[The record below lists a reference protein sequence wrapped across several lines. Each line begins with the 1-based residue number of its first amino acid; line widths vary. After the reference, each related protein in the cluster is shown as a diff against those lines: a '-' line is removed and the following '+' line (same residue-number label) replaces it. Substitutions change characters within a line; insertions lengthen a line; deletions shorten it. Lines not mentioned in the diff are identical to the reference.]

1 MGKFIIKR
9 VLYGFLVLFGVLTVV
24 FFLFNVLPGDPI
36 RMRMGQHTDQK
47 SIDVIKAD
55 LGLDQPLGIQY
66 LMFLNDLS
74 FVSFHNVNRLDS
86 TEHMKNASAPIDT
99 NRYYLDPK
107 KYGEPTQ
114 LLSLGNGNVMVWKAP
129 YLRRSYINQRPV
141 WDLVSSTLPETVVLA
156 ITSIIF
162 AAIIGILFGILTAIY
177 KNTWLDKIVS
187 VFSTLGMAVPSF
199 FSALI
204 IAWLFG
210 YLWRDYTGLKNI
222 GSLHTTDVYTG
233 EEYLDLKNLI
243 LPAIT
248 LGIRPLALIIQ
259 LTRSSMLE
267 ILTADFVRTA
277 RAKGLHGYV
286 VITKHALKNALN
298 PVITAISGWF
308 AGLMAGAAFVE
319 AVFDW
324 KGIGG
329 AVVDA
334 LMNYDLPV
342 VMGSTLVFA
351 TCFVIINIAV
361 DVIYGILDPRVRLA

>member
-1 MGKFIIKR
+1 MGKFIFKR
-9 VLYGFLVLFGVLTVV
+9 IMYGFLVLFGVVTVV

-47 SIDVIKAD
+47 SIDIIKAD
-55 LGLDQPLGIQY
+55 LGLDQPLHVQY
-66 LMFLNDLS
+66 MMFLNDLS
-74 FVSFHNVNRLDS
+74 FVSFHDADS
-86 TEHMKNASAPIDT
+86 PES
-99 NRYYLDPK
+99 RYYLDPK
-107 KYGEPTQ
+107 KYGDPAR
-114 LLSLGNGNVMVWKAP
+114 LLEFGEGKVMIWKAP

-156 ITSIIF
+156 ITAIIF
-162 AAIIGILFGILTAIY
+162 ASILGIILGILTAVY
-177 KNTWLDKIVS
+177 KNSWLDRIVS

-210 YLWRDYTGLKNI
+210 YLWRDVTGLKNI
-222 GSLHTTDVYTG
+222 GSLYTTDVYTG
-233 EEYLDLKNLI
+233 NEYLDLKNLI
-243 LPAIT
+243 LPAFT

-267 ILTADFVRTA
+267 VMTLDYVRTA
-277 RAKGLHGYV
+277 KAKGLHNFR
-286 VITKHALKNALN
+286 VIAKHELKNALN

-308 AGLMAGAAFVE
+308 AGLLAGAAFVE

-334 LMNYDLPV
+334 LQNYDLPV

-351 TCFVIINIAV
+351 TCFVVINIIV
-361 DVIYGILDPRVRLA
+361 DVVYGILDPRVRLA

>member
-1 MGKFIIKR
+1 VGKFILKR
-9 VLYGFLVLFGVLTVV
+9 ILYGFLVLFGVLTVV

-47 SIDVIKAD
+47 SIDIIKAD
-55 LGLDQPLGIQY
+55 LGLDKPLHIQY
-66 LMFLNDLS
+66 FRFLNDIS
-74 FVSFHNVNRLDS
+74 FISVHDAVNP
-86 TEHMKNASAPIDT
+86 ENP
-99 NRYYLDPK
+99 YYLDPK
-107 KYGEPTQ
+107 KYGDPARLVEFD
-114 LLSLGNGNVMVWKAP
+114 NGKTFVMKTP

-141 WDLVSSTLPETVVLA
+141 WDIISSTLPETIVLA
-156 ITSIIF
+156 ITSILF
-162 AAIIGILFGILTAIY
+162 ASIFGILLGIVCALR
-177 KNTWLDKIVS
+177 KGSWLDKTIS
-187 VFSTLGMAVPSF
+187 VFSMFGMAVPSF

-222 GSLHTTDVYTG
+222 GSLYTMDVYTG
-233 EEYLDLKNLI
+233 EQYLDLKNLI
-243 LPAIT
+243 LPAFT

-267 ILTADFVRTA
+267 VLSFDYVRTA
-277 RAKGLHGYV
+277 HAKGLSRFKV
-286 VITKHALKNALN
+286 VVKHALKNAMN

-324 KGIGG
+324 KGIGN

-334 LMNYDLPV
+334 LFNYDLPV
-342 VMGSTLVFA
+342 VMGSTLVFS
-351 TCFVIINIAV
+351 TCFVLINIMV
-361 DVIYGILDPRVRLA
+361 DVVYAVLDPRVRLQ

>member
-1 MGKFIIKR
+1 VGKFILKR
-9 VLYGFLVLFGVLTVV
+9 ILYGFLVLFGVITVV

-47 SIDVIKAD
+47 SIDAVKAD
-55 LGLDQPLGIQY
+55 LGLDQPLHVQY
-66 LMFLNDLS
+66 VMFLNDLS
-74 FVSFHNVNRLDS
+74 FISFHS
-86 TEHMKNASAPIDT
+86 TDPNG
-99 NRYYLDPK
+99 RYYLDPE
-107 KYGEPTQ
+107 KYGDPARLIEF
-114 LLSLGNGNVMVWKAP
+114 SSGNVLVWKAP

-156 ITSIIF
+156 ITAIIF
-162 AAIIGILFGILTAIY
+162 ASIIGIIFGILTAIY
-177 KNTWLDKIVS
+177 KNSWLDKIVS
-187 VFSTLGMAVPSF
+187 IFSTIGMAVPSF

-233 EEYLDLKNLI
+233 EEYVDLKNLI
-243 LPAIT
+243 LPALT

-267 ILTADFVRTA
+267 VMTYDYVRTA
-277 RAKGLHGYV
+277 RAKGLHGFRV
-286 VITKHALKNALN
+286 VTKHALKNALN

-351 TCFVIINIAV
+351 TCFVVINIIV
-361 DVIYGILDPRVRLA
+361 DVVYGILDPRVRLA

>member
-1 MGKFIIKR
+1 MAKFIIKR
-9 VLYGFLVLFGVLTVV
+9 ILYGFLVLFGVITVV

-47 SIDVIKAD
+47 SIDDVKAD
-55 LGLDQPLGIQY
+55 LGLDQPLHIQY
-66 LMFLNDLS
+66 MMFLNDLS
-74 FVSFHNVNRLDS
+74 FVSFHNTRQADS
-86 TEHMKNASAPIDT
+86 SCF
-99 NRYYLDPK
+99 YLDPK
-107 KYGEPTQ
+107 KYGTPAH
-114 LLSLGNGNVMVWKAP
+114 LLDWGGNKTMVWKAP
-129 YLRRSYINQRPV
+129 YLRRSYINSRPV

-156 ITSIIF
+156 ITAILF
-162 AAIIGILFGILTAIY
+162 ASFIGIFFGILTAIY
-177 KNTWLDKIVS
+177 KNSWLDKIVS

-210 YLWRDYTGLKNI
+210 YLWREQTGLSNI

-243 LPAIT
+243 LPALT

-267 ILTADFVRTA
+267 VLTFDYVRTA
-277 RAKGLHGYV
+277 KAKGLSNFK
-286 VITKHALKNALN
+286 VISKHALKNALN

-351 TCFVIINIAV
+351 TCFVLINIIV
-361 DVIYGILDPRVRLA
+361 DVIYGILDPRVRLQ

>member
-1 MGKFIIKR
+1 MGKFILKR
-9 VLYGFLVLFGVLTVV
+9 VLYGFLVLFGVVTVV

-47 SIDVIKAD
+47 SIDIVKAD
-55 LGLDQPLGIQY
+55 LGLNKPLGVQY
-66 LMFLNDLS
+66 MMFLNDLS
-74 FVSFHNVNRLDS
+74 FISYHNTNPADS
-86 TEHMKNASAPIDT
+86 SS
-99 NRYYLDPK
+99 YYLDPQ
-107 KYGEPTQ
+107 KYGSPTR
-114 LLSLGNGNVMVWKAP
+114 LLEFGDSKTIVLKAP

-162 AAIIGILFGILTAIY
+162 ASIIGIFLGIMTAIY
-177 KNTWLDKIVS
+177 KNSWLDKIVS

-210 YLWRDYTGLKNI
+210 YLWRDVTGLKNI

-243 LPAIT
+243 LPALT

-267 ILTADFVRTA
+267 VMTLDYVRTA
-277 RAKGLHGYV
+277 KAKGLHTFRIV
-286 VITKHALKNALN
+286 ARHELKNALN

-351 TCFVIINIAV
+351 TCFVVINIIV
-361 DVIYGILDPRVRLA
+361 DVVYGILDPRVRLA

>member
-1 MGKFIIKR
+1 MGRFILKR
-9 VLYGFLVLFGVLTVV
+9 IAYGFLVLFGVITVV

-55 LGLDQPLGIQY
+55 LGLDQPLHVQY

-74 FVSFHNVNRLDS
+74 FVSFHDQDS
-86 TEHMKNASAPIDT
+86 PES
-99 NRYYLDPK
+99 RFFLDPK
-107 KYGEPTQ
+107 KYGDPSR
-114 LLSLGNGNVMVWKAP
+114 LLTFSEGNVVVVKAP

-156 ITSIIF
+156 ITAIIF
-162 AAIIGILFGILTAIY
+162 ASILGIIFGILTAIY
-177 KNTWLDKIVS
+177 KNSWLDKIVS
-187 VFSTLGMAVPSF
+187 IFSTLGMAVPSF

-210 YLWRDYTGLKNI
+210 YLWRDFTGLKNI
-222 GSLHTTDVYTG
+222 GSLYSTDVYTG
-233 EEYLDLKNLI
+233 EYLDLKNLI
-243 LPAIT
+243 LPAFT

-267 ILTADFVRTA
+267 VMTADYIRTA
-277 RAKGLHGYV
+277 RAKGLHGFRV
-286 VITKHALKNALN
+286 VTKHALKNALN

-351 TCFVIINIAV
+351 TCFVVINIIV
-361 DVIYGILDPRVRLA
+361 DVVYGLLDPRVRFA

>member
-1 MGKFIIKR
+1 MGKFILKR
-9 VLYGFLVLFGVLTVV
+9 ILYGFLVLFGVITTV

-47 SIDVIKAD
+47 SIDIIKAD
-55 LGLDQPLGIQY
+55 LGLDKPMHVQY
-66 LMFLNDLS
+66 MRFLNDLS
-74 FVSFHNVNRLDS
+74 FVSAHNVKDPES
-86 TEHMKNASAPIDT
+86 T
-99 NRYYLDPK
+99 YYLDPK
-107 KYGEPTQ
+107 KYGDPSR
-114 LLSLGNGNVMVWKAP
+114 LLNFGDGKCLVIKAP

-141 WDLVSSTLPETVVLA
+141 WDIISSTLPETVVLA
-156 ITSIIF
+156 ITSMIF
-162 AAIIGILFGILTAIY
+162 ASIFGILFGIVSALK
-177 KNTWLDKIVS
+177 KNSWLDKFIS
-187 VFSTLGMAVPSF
+187 VFSMFGMAVPSF

-222 GSLHTTDVYTG
+222 GSLYTMDVYTG
-233 EEYLDLKNLI
+233 EQYLDLKNLI
-243 LPAIT
+243 LPAFT

-267 ILTADFVRTA
+267 VMSFDYIRTA
-277 RAKGLHGYV
+277 HAKGLSNFKV
-286 VITKHALKNALN
+286 VVKHALKNALN

-324 KGIGG
+324 KGIGN

-334 LMNYDLPV
+334 LFNYDLPV
-342 VMGSTLVFA
+342 VMGSTLVFS
-351 TCFVIINIAV
+351 TVFVVTNIIV
-361 DVIYGILDPRVRLA
+361 DIVYGVLDPRVRLQ